1 MSTASHSLGSAP
13 APMSWSAHARATL
26 ALGVPLVG
34 SQLGGM
40 AMNTTDTVMLGWYG
54 VTELAAGSI
63 ATQLLFTIMMFGAG
77 FAYAVLPMAAAAEGQ
92 GDQRQVRRSVRMG
105 LWVGALYCLAVMPV
119 LWFIEPIM
127 LALGQD
133 TAVAELSRV
142 YMRIAQ
148 WSIFPL
154 LLWWTLRG
162 FLTVIER
169 TRIVFWATMAGV
181 VLNALLNWAF
191 IFGNWGAP
199 ELGMR
204 GAAIA
209 TLGTNLLVFGLLVAY
224 AALNERARPY
234 ELFVRFWRP
243 DWPAFG
249 EVFRIGLPIGT
260 MITAETGLFIFS
272 SIFMGW
278 ISVVALAAH
287 GIALQLASLAFM
299 VPMGMAQAAT
309 ARVGH
314 YHGRGDA
321 LGLDRAAKTVMAMC
335 LAFAATSALLF
346 FTIPETLIALFLDQS
361 NPDTAAVLA
370 YAVPLLFVG
379 ACFQLVDSAQAIA
392 AALLRGLRDTRVPMI
407 IAVFAYWPVGLFL
420 GWLLAFPLGFGGVGV
435 WVGMAL
441 GLLVAAILLSH
452 RFFALRPNIGL

>member
-1 MSTASHSLGSAP
+1 MGTLANMHGSAP

-26 ALGVPLVG
+26 ALGAPLVG

-63 ATQLLFTIMMFGAG
+63 STQLLFVIMMFGAG
-77 FAYAVLPMAAAAEGQ
+77 FAYAVVPMAAGAQGQ
-92 GDQRQVRRSVRMG
+92 GDTAQVRRAARMG
-105 LWVGALYCLAVMPV
+105 LWVGALYCLAVMPL
-119 LWFIEPIM
+119 LWFTEPLM
-127 LALGQD
+127 LLLGQD
-133 TAVAELSRV
+133 AEVARLSGA

-162 FLTVIER
+162 FLTAIER
-169 TRIVFWATMAGV
+169 TRIVFWATLAGV
-181 VLNALLNWAF
+181 LLNGLLNWAF

-199 ELGMR
+199 ELGVR

-209 TLGTNLLVFGLLVAY
+209 TLGTNLLIFGWLAVY
-224 AALNERARPY
+224 CALHARARPY
-234 ELFVRFWRP
+234 AIFVRFWKP

-249 EVFRIGLPIGT
+249 EVFRIGLPIGA
-260 MITAETGLFIFS
+260 MITAETSMFIFS

-299 VPMGMAQAAT
+299 IPMGMAQAAT

-314 YHGRGDA
+314 FRGRADPS
-321 LGLDRAAKTVMAMC
+321 GLDRAARVVMAMC
-335 LAFAATSALLF
+335 LAFAAAGA
-346 FTIPETLIALFLDQS
+346 ALFLAAPGTLVGLFLDEA
-361 NPDTAAVLA
+361 DADAGAVLA
-370 YAVPLLFVG
+370 YAVPLLFVA
-379 ACFQLVDSAQAIA
+379 ACFQLVDSAQAIG
-392 AALLRGLRDTRVPMI
+392 AALLRGLKDTRVPMI
-407 IAVFAYWPVGLFL
+407 IAIVAYWPVGLFMGWFL
-420 GWLLAFPLGFGGVGV
+420 GFPLGFGGVGV
-435 WVGMAL
+435 WAGLAA
-441 GLLVAAILLSH
+441 GLLVAAVLLNH
-452 RFFALRPNIGL
+452 RFFVLKPNM